1 MMIRVEYHDGQQ
13 QLVRPYLLNKLI
25 AEKAIAR
32 FERSD
37 GWAVLGAAPLR
48 AMDGRHHVAK
58 ERRAPFEKPHEA
70 DLIYKPQQH

>member
-25 AEKAIAR
+25 AERAISR

-37 GWAVLGAAPLR
+37 GWAVLDEVPLR
-48 AMDGRHHVAK
+48 AADGRHPVTS
-58 ERRAPFEKPHEA
+58 ERRAPIERPHEA